1 MAAGRPHSHEGP
13 RDPAV
18 GPGVTDGSGSA
29 ENDIPAA
36 GPDETDGVASTLGRT
51 LRVVAGFIAPTTLI
65 AALFLYFGYEWT
77 DRFYEY
83 YGIDAATLQF
93 SAQDYMLRSV
103 HALYIPVGALLLITL
118 VAVWVHPVVVSTVL
132 RHRQSPAVRGT
143 LVAGAVVGVALLL
156 MGISAVVFPWRWS
169 PDSLAAPL
177 FACTGV
183 LLLSYLRS
191 LNRRRRHGT
200 RSVRVDARER
210 LSAGVV
216 LAIVTLTVFWTANNF
231 AIQYGRGSA
240 IDLADRLSLRP
251 AVIIDTTEG
260 LFLDRLPGV
269 EETALPTATADQKYH
284 FRYRGL
290 RLLAQSGDRMFFVP
304 AAWTPETG
312 TALMLR
318 DNSDIRVQSHAE

>member
-1 MAAGRPHSHEGP
+1 VSGRCTS
-13 RDPAV
+13 
-18 GPGVTDGSGSA
+18 
-29 ENDIPAA
+29 
-36 GPDETDGVASTLGRT
+36 
-51 LRVVAGFIAPTTLI
+51 
-65 AALFLYFGYEWT
+65 
-77 DRFYEY
+77 
-83 YGIDAATLQF
+83 
-93 SAQDYMLRSV
+93 RSV
-103 HALYIPVGALLLITL
+103 HLLLITL

-132 RHRQSPAVRGT
+132 RHRQSPAVRGA
-143 LVAGAVVGVALLL
+143 LVGGAVVGVALVL
-156 MGISAVVFPWRWS
+156 MGISAVVFPWRWRT
-169 PDSLAAPL
+169 DSLAAPL

-231 AIQYGRGSA
+231 AIQYGRGTA
-240 IDLADRLSLRP
+240 IALGGNLSPRP

-304 AAWTPETG
+304 AAWTPATG
-312 TALMLR
+312 TGAHAARQLR
-318 DNSDIRVQSHAE
+318 YQGPVACGMTRTAPACGLARLDNSFAEGAASVRLGLSWSVKRKTLPPSSLTPDRITSENLCSRRGARRAPYARRRSLVRRESGTNWGR